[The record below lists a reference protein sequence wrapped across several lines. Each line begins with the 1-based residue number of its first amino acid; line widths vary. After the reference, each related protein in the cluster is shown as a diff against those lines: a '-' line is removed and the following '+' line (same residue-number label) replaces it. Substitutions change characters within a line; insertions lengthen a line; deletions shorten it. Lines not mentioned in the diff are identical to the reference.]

1 MAVVQSQST
10 KLCSHCLPDCNHIA
24 YSTSTTSAEFRCA
37 MRFSNLNLSS
47 LSRRCDSRN
56 LNLSPF
62 CGLDASSTPLKLQP
76 TVYAS
81 YGSIDPNYVQ
91 NLPSPMRKEYP
102 IESMVSNEILS
113 TLAEV
118 WLWLFT
124 KRNIPICSQD
134 DPVYN
139 AYERDIALVNL
150 FFPDSTVFGQS
161 SIQKVK
167 LLKISI
173 IIKNITS
180 AEFEK
185 SPKMTWFDFIS
196 SFGGFCGLCLGISFV
211 SVVEILYW
219 FSIRLCRNFAIW
231 IGSFGFYLIRQL

>member
-1 MAVVQSQST
+1 MRPTEALTPTTFKTCQVQWG
-10 KLCSHCLPDCNHIA
+10 
-24 YSTSTTSAEFRCA
+24 R
-37 MRFSNLNLSS
+37 
-47 LSRRCDSRN
+47 
-56 LNLSPF
+56 
-62 CGLDASSTPLKLQP
+62 STPLNQW
-76 TVYAS
+76 
-81 YGSIDPNYVQ
+81 
-91 NLPSPMRKEYP
+91 SPMRSFLP
-102 IESMVSNEILS
+102 WQRSAFIV
-113 TLAEV
+113 
-118 WLWLFT
+118 LF
-124 KRNIPICSQD
+124 KRNVQICSQD

-167 LLKISI
+167 LWKIPYQTN

-219 FSIRLCRNFAIW
+219 FSIRLCRNFALW
-231 IGSFGFYLIRQL
+231 IKNFYCTYYIRQLKRMGTKEVPLI